1 MQPASSATS
10 MAGGGRPYPTMSPKK
25 KVLPPKPKLQSLVTT
40 PGDTR
45 VTKLPH
51 KPMKKPSSGL
61 TEERF
66 KKSPDSKST
75 VTEERF
81 KKSPDSKSTVTEER
95 SKKSPDSRSTVTEER
110 SKKSPDSKSTVANLV
125 LAVGTVFSATSP
137 TNPEVDALWSFD
149 SDTVENCSAIED
161 NPCTYNNHPLEKA
174 STTNP
179 LLTAKDP
186 FLAIKSPPRT
196 PSIDDLWSSEALF
209 NSSEPLAD
217 PSDPLTQFVNPL
229 EAEGFKPDAFEKSR
243 LRSMSKVPIEAEKSV
258 SEKESSYQVHVKIEK
273 DNSNLPSEKEV
284 VTERLAAEPTEGI
297 LEEFKSEPNSESS
310 SQEELSTK
318 EEKINLTPEADIVK
332 AEFICANEMA
342 PCLPMAPQSNAQD
355 ADMDLMEYILNDDIQ
370 PDQEFVQS
378 AEQTLQQMQI
388 QTIELSDI
396 YEDPNIQNINQM
408 VDPMVVTEIAGNSV
422 HQPGTPGWN
431 QSGGCVTVMSSSVE
445 HHQQQ
450 EPHNQVDCGPEVPE
464 DLLESLVKKFVTVP
478 EHDATEASANAVE
491 YFSEPQ
497 VVEGNLDAA
506 ATSESTQPPSPPEV
520 EVIERRPRRTAAR
533 KARAQPV
540 EVTPA
545 EHRRAPRMTL
555 ADPEEKYRR
564 MRDLN
569 NDASKRCRE
578 NRKRKLQQLQEDLV
592 AEEQRNQTLKL
603 KLRLLE
609 EAKEEAKRMFLQSIA
624 KGARI
629 SFS

>member
-1 MQPASSATS
+1 

-40 PGDTR
+40 PGDIR

-51 KPMKKPSSGL
+51 KPMKKPSSG
-61 TEERF
+61 
-66 KKSPDSKST
+66 

-81 KKSPDSKSTVTEER
+81 RKSPDSKSTVTEER
-95 SKKSPDSRSTVTEER
+95 SR
-110 SKKSPDSKSTVANLV
+110 KSPDSKSTVANLV

-161 NPCTYNNHPLEKA
+161 NPCTYNNHLLEKA

-209 NSSEPLAD
+209 NSSEPQHLAD

-258 SEKESSYQVHVKIEK
+258 SEKESSYQVHEEIKGKVKIEK
-273 DNSNLPSEKEV
+273 DNSDLPSEKEV
-284 VTERLAAEPTEGI
+284 EPTEGI
-297 LEEFKSEPNSESS
+297 LEEFKSEPSIEGS
-310 SQEELSTK
+310 SQEELSTI
-318 EEKINLTPEADIVK
+318 EEKITLTPEADIVK
-332 AEFICANEMA
+332 AEFICASEMA
-342 PCLPMAPQSNAQD
+342 PCLPMAPQSNPQD
-355 ADMDLMEYILNDDIQ
+355 PDMDLMEYILNDDIQ

-396 YEDPNIQNINQM
+396 YEHPNIQNINQM
-408 VDPMVVTEIAGNSV
+408 VDPMVVTEIVGNSV
-422 HQPGTPGWN
+422 HQPGSPGWN

-450 EPHNQVDCGPEVPE
+450 EPHSQVDCGPEVPE
-464 DLLESLVKKFVTVP
+464 DLLESLVKKIR
-478 EHDATEASANAVE
+478 HSA
-491 YFSEPQ
+491 
-497 VVEGNLDAA
+497 
-506 ATSESTQPPSPPEV
+506 
-520 EVIERRPRRTAAR
+520 
-533 KARAQPV
+533 
-540 EVTPA
+540 
-545 EHRRAPRMTL
+545 
-555 ADPEEKYRR
+555 
-564 MRDLN
+564 
-569 NDASKRCRE
+569 
-578 NRKRKLQQLQEDLV
+578 
-592 AEEQRNQTLKL
+592 
-603 KLRLLE
+603 
-609 EAKEEAKRMFLQSIA
+609 
-624 KGARI
+624 
-629 SFS
+629 

>member
-40 PGDTR
+40 PGDIR

-61 TEERF
+61 TEE
-66 KKSPDSKST
+66 S
-75 VTEERF
+75 
-81 KKSPDSKSTVTEER
+81 
-95 SKKSPDSRSTVTEER
+95 SKKSPDSESTVANLV
-110 SKKSPDSKSTVANLV
+110 KKSPDSKSTVANLV

-149 SDTVENCSAIED
+149 SDTVENCSTIED

-174 STTNP
+174 STPNP

-209 NSSEPLAD
+209 NSSEPQHLAD

-258 SEKESSYQVHVKIEK
+258 SEKESSYQVHEEIEEKVKIEK
-273 DNSNLPSEKEV
+273 DNSDLPSEKEV
-284 VTERLAAEPTEGI
+284 VTERSAAEPTKGI
-297 LEEFKSEPNSESS
+297 LEEFKSEPGIEGS

-318 EEKINLTPEADIVK
+318 EEKITLTPEADIVK
-332 AEFICANEMA
+332 AEFICASEMA
-342 PCLPMAPQSNAQD
+342 PCLPMAPQSNPQD
-355 ADMDLMEYILNDDIQ
+355 PDMDLMEYILNDDIQ

-408 VDPMVVTEIAGNSV
+408 VDPMVVTEIVGNSV
-422 HQPGTPGWN
+422 HQPGSPGWN

-478 EHDATEASANAVE
+478 EQDATEASVEAVE

-497 VVEGNLDAA
+497 VIEGNLDAAA
-506 ATSESTQPPSPPEV
+506 ATSESTQPPEV

-545 EHRRAPRMTL
+545 EHQRAPRMTL

>member
-1 MQPASSATS
+1 M
-10 MAGGGRPYPTMSPKK
+10 GKKSP
-25 KVLPPKPKLQSLVTT
+25 VSESTVAKLVKESPDSESTVANLV
-40 PGDTR
+40 
-45 VTKLPH
+45 
-51 KPMKKPSSGL
+51 
-61 TEERF
+61 
-66 KKSPDSKST
+66 KKSPDSKSA
-75 VTEERF
+75 
-81 KKSPDSKSTVTEER
+81 
-95 SKKSPDSRSTVTEER
+95 
-110 SKKSPDSKSTVANLV
+110 VANLV
-125 LAVGTVFSATSP
+125 LAVGTVFSATAP

-149 SDTVENCSAIED
+149 SDTVDNCSTIED

-174 STTNP
+174 STPNP

-209 NSSEPLAD
+209 NSSETQHLAD

-258 SEKESSYQVHVKIEK
+258 SEKESCYQVHEKIEEKVKKEK
-273 DNSNLPSEKEV
+273 DNSDLPSEKEV
-284 VTERLAAEPTEGI
+284 VTERSAAQPTEGI
-297 LEEFKSEPNSESS
+297 LKEFKSEPESS
-310 SQEELSTK
+310 SQEELSTIK
-318 EEKINLTPEADIVK
+318 EKINLTPEADIVK
-332 AEFICANEMA
+332 AEFICASEMA
-342 PCLPMAPQSNAQD
+342 PRIPMAPQSNPQD
-355 ADMDLMEYILNDDIQ
+355 PDMDLMEYILNDDIQ

-396 YEDPNIQNINQM
+396 YEDSNIQNINQM
-408 VDPMVVTEIAGNSV
+408 VDPMVVTEIVGNSV
-422 HQPGTPGWN
+422 HQPGSPGWN

-478 EHDATEASANAVE
+478 EQDATEARAKAVE

-506 ATSESTQPPSPPEV
+506 AATSESTQPPEV

-545 EHRRAPRMTL
+545 EHQRAPRMTL

-569 NDASKRCRE
+569 NDASK
-578 NRKRKLQQLQEDLV
+578 
-592 AEEQRNQTLKL
+592 
-603 KLRLLE
+603 
-609 EAKEEAKRMFLQSIA
+609 
-624 KGARI
+624 
-629 SFS
+629 

>member
-40 PGDTR
+40 PGDIR

-61 TEERF
+61 TEE
-66 KKSPDSKST
+66 S
-75 VTEERF
+75 
-81 KKSPDSKSTVTEER
+81 
-95 SKKSPDSRSTVTEER
+95 

-161 NPCTYNNHPLEKA
+161 NPCTYNNHLLEKA

-209 NSSEPLAD
+209 NSSEPQHLGD

-497 VVEGNLDAA
+497 VVEGNLA
-506 ATSESTQPPSPPEV
+506 ATSESTQPPEV
-520 EVIERRPRRTAAR
+520 EVVERRPRRTAAR

-540 EVTPA
+540 EVTSGLV
-545 EHRRAPRMTL
+545 TDSFFQL
-555 ADPEEKYRR
+555 AVCNK
-564 MRDLN
+564 N
-569 NDASKRCRE
+569 H
-578 NRKRKLQQLQEDLV
+578 
-592 AEEQRNQTLKL
+592 
-603 KLRLLE
+603 
-609 EAKEEAKRMFLQSIA
+609 
-624 KGARI
+624 
-629 SFS
+629 

>member
-1 MQPASSATS
+1 
-10 MAGGGRPYPTMSPKK
+10 MSPKK

-40 PGDTR
+40 PGDIR

-61 TEERF
+61 
-66 KKSPDSKST
+66 
-75 VTEERF
+75 
-81 KKSPDSKSTVTEER
+81 
-95 SKKSPDSRSTVTEER
+95 TEER

-209 NSSEPLAD
+209 NSSEPQHLAD

-258 SEKESSYQVHVKIEK
+258 SEKESSYQVRVKIEK
-273 DNSNLPSEKEV
+273 EEKKEKKDNSSLPSEKEV

-310 SQEELSTK
+310 SQKELSTK

-388 QTIELSDI
+388 QTIQLSDI

-629 SFS
+629 SLS

>member
-61 TEERF
+61 TEESS

-75 VTEERF
+75 VANLV
-81 KKSPDSKSTVTEER
+81 KKSPDSESTVANL
-95 SKKSPDSRSTVTEER
+95 V
-110 SKKSPDSKSTVANLV
+110 KKSPDSKSTVANLV

-149 SDTVENCSAIED
+149 SDTVENCSTIED

-174 STTNP
+174 STPNP

-209 NSSEPLAD
+209 NSSEPQHLAD

-408 VDPMVVTEIAGNSV
+408 VDPMVVTEIVGNSV

-445 HHQQQ
+445 QHQQQ

-464 DLLESLVKKFVTVP
+464 DLLESLVKKLVTVP

>member
-1 MQPASSATS
+1 

-40 PGDTR
+40 PGDIR

-61 TEERF
+61 
-66 KKSPDSKST
+66 
-75 VTEERF
+75 
-81 KKSPDSKSTVTEER
+81 TEER

-161 NPCTYNNHPLEKA
+161 NPCTYNNHLLEKA

-209 NSSEPLAD
+209 NSSEPQHLAD

-332 AEFICANEMA
+332 AEFICASEMA
-342 PCLPMAPQSNAQD
+342 PCLPMVPQSNAQD

-431 QSGGCVTVMSSSVE
+431 Q
-445 HHQQQ
+445 
-450 EPHNQVDCGPEVPE
+450 
-464 DLLESLVKKFVTVP
+464 
-478 EHDATEASANAVE
+478 
-491 YFSEPQ
+491 
-497 VVEGNLDAA
+497 
-506 ATSESTQPPSPPEV
+506 
-520 EVIERRPRRTAAR
+520 R
-533 KARAQPV
+533 
-540 EVTPA
+540 
-545 EHRRAPRMTL
+545 
-555 ADPEEKYRR
+555 
-564 MRDLN
+564 
-569 NDASKRCRE
+569 
-578 NRKRKLQQLQEDLV
+578 
-592 AEEQRNQTLKL
+592 
-603 KLRLLE
+603 
-609 EAKEEAKRMFLQSIA
+609 
-624 KGARI
+624 
-629 SFS
+629 

>member
-40 PGDTR
+40 PGDIR

-51 KPMKKPSSGL
+51 KPMKKPSSDL
-61 TEERF
+61 TEERS

-75 VTEERF
+75 VKEERF
-81 KKSPDSKSTVTEER
+81 
-95 SKKSPDSRSTVTEER
+95 KKSPDSRSTVTEER
-110 SKKSPDSKSTVANLV
+110 SKKSPDSRSTVANLV

-161 NPCTYNNHPLEKA
+161 NPCTYNNRPLEKA
-174 STTNP
+174 STNP

-284 VTERLAAEPTEGI
+284 VTERLTTEPTEGI

-318 EEKINLTPEADIVK
+318 EEKIILTPEADIVK

-540 EVTPA
+540 EVTPG
-545 EHRRAPRMTL
+545 
-555 ADPEEKYRR
+555 
-564 MRDLN
+564 
-569 NDASKRCRE
+569 
-578 NRKRKLQQLQEDLV
+578 LV
-592 AEEQRNQTLKL
+592 TN
-603 KLRLLE
+603 
-609 EAKEEAKRMFLQSIA
+609 
-624 KGARI
+624 